1 MGDEVTKRDLQLVQ
15 SSIALL
21 KKDVASVKSLVDDVV
36 KALAARIKA
45 LEDGQGNVYA
55 AILAGD
61 KVAEKLVAP
70 VRDSVAALEKRVQA
84 LE

>member
-1 MGDEVTKRDLQLVQ
+1 MGDEVTKRDLQAVQ
-15 SSIALL
+15 SSIAQL

-45 LEDGQGNVYA
+45 LEDGQSNVYA
-55 AILAGD
+55 SILESD

-70 VRDSVAALEKRVQA
+70 VRASVAALEQRVKA